1 MTTTGNMKAIVLRN
15 FCFSPFQLLLLL
27 LHTAPIS
34 YRDLQIKQR
43 LGCVKIQIIQLS
55 SGALENF
62 IVAKVNKELIYKS
75 HRAKSTSHAIKRAKL
90 EVIFGINLQNCDL
103 LGIFLTVYCFIFG
116 CVRLRQNDI
125 KFAKAS
131 HERKKS
137 KQMLKISLSEMRCDT
152 TH

>member
-15 FCFSPFQLLLLL
+15 FYFPPFQLLFQLLL
-27 LHTAPIS
+27 LHTAPMS

-43 LGCVKIQIIQLS
+43 LGCVKIQITQLS

-125 KFAKAS
+125 KFAKVS
-131 HERKKS
+131 HERKKKVS
-137 KQMLKISLSEMRCDT
+137 KC
-152 TH
+152 